1 MKSDFNFSFS
11 NEIRRRVLSRVNMNA
26 IFHHIHKPFCADGFI
41 TIKLEIKIML
51 VPWNDVERQRW

>member
-51 VPWNDVERQRW
+51 VP